1 MCLRAVNRSL
11 VACFLRLT
19 GPREALCTTMHTKK
33 NRHYR
38 SHSQALKVKQIK
50 LNWIKSDLVEKMVD
64 RIKENQSE
72 GDGALDA
79 LGHAT

>member
-1 MCLRAVNRSL
+1 
-11 VACFLRLT
+11 
-19 GPREALCTTMHTKK
+19 MHTKK

-64 RIKENQSE
+64 RIKEMQSE